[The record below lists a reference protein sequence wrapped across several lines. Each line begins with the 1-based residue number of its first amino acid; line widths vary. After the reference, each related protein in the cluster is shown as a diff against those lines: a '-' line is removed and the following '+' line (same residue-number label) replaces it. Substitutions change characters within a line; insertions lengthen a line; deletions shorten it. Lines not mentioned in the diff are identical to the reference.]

1 MPIRH
6 PRLRRLLGAAVLL
19 TVASTTSATNQVLL
33 VTQTITGP
41 REGLV
46 STLVARVSSVLPT
59 RREVTL
65 AMDGRPLAD
74 GAGITPLA
82 ARDYGT
88 WLTSG
93 QLLSDAKT
101 HLFTSAPAL
110 AASIRRAMQA
120 NGVGTAN
127 FSLMQRVVVAG
138 TATPQIL
145 VWSMVVY
152 RSERPVFGD
161 PRLVPSIET
170 TLHVVHTPLRVA
182 AGLPVGWAY
191 PDAGTLQWRIL
202 DRQGAPLTGWSSIT
216 IGNAYDEPES
226 NGGAVD
232 PDRGL
237 KCLLAPTTTIG
248 CPRAVANV
256 ASLMNQTGHTRAIV
270 DYRRALQPAYD
281 QIESPPGSRRFEQ
294 VARVAVAVNRRELA
308 PSSCGAGEYRNEG
321 AYGFELAEQVERYAA
336 TIEGSYVLIDRF
348 AHRSVS
354 PSVPFK
360 VAKQL
365 NEDATAAQLAD
376 KLIDP
381 ANPGGALIAASTV
394 RGLVGLAP
402 ITTTKEGASAAESF
416 VIGDIFHGAC
426 GRAVQLA
433 ARCSAT
439 GQIELSLGMNHA
451 VPGCSPRSMSFSER
465 AAVTLKRGVPLRN
478 QVAAFE
484 GMGSVPWSYDGD
496 RSVIFHAVPVA
507 TDAGT
512 TLAPSVFA
520 AQLFAPNVGY
530 YVRENFPNGGP
541 LDFYLEHVGC
551 PSGQVAG
558 AMIGLE
564 ITQCYV
570 ADAGSTATGCQFISA
585 GDGAPFE
592 SCQRYRTSGVPVTRV
607 VQTIQ

>member
-6 PRLRRLLGAAVLL
+6 QRLRRLFGAIVLF
-19 TVASTTSATNQVLL
+19 TIINIASAADQVLV

-74 GAGITPLA
+74 GAGITPLG

-101 HLFTSAPAL
+101 HLSTSAPAF

-120 NGVGTAN
+120 SGVGTAH
-127 FSLMQRVVVAG
+127 FSLMQRVAVAG
-138 TATPQIL
+138 TATPQFL

-170 TLHVVHTPLRVA
+170 TLHVVHTPVRVA

-216 IGNAYDEPES
+216 IGNTYDEPDAS
-226 NGGAVD
+226 SGAVD
-232 PDRGL
+232 PDHGL
-237 KCLLAPTTTIG
+237 KCLLGSNASTACSRG
-248 CPRAVANV
+248 VANV

-270 DYRRALQPAYD
+270 DYRRTLQPAYD

-294 VARVAVAVNRRELA
+294 VARVAVAVSRRELA

-336 TIEGSYVLIDRF
+336 QIDGSYSLIDRT

-381 ANPGGALIAASTV
+381 ANPGGALIAASSV

-433 ARCSAT
+433 ARCGAT

-465 AAVTLKRGVPLRN
+465 AAFTLKRGVPVRN

-541 LDFYLEHVGC
+541 LDFYLEHAGC
-551 PSGQVAG
+551 PSGQIAG
-558 AMIGLE
+558 SMLRLDPS
-564 ITQCYV
+564 QCYMP
-570 ADAGSTATGCQFISA
+570 DASGTMTGCQFMPG
-585 GDGAPFE
+585 GDGGSFE
-592 SCQRYRTSGVPVTRV
+592 SCQRYRATGPIARL
-607 VQTIQ
+607 VQSLR